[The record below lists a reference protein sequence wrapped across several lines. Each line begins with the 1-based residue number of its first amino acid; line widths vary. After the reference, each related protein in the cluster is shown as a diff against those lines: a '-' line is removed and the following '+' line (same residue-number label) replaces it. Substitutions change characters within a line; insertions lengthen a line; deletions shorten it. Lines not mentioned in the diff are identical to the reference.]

1 MNMTISLRAGIA
13 GCDISPRPGVPL
25 GGYPHFTRPNTG
37 VHDPLRASC
46 LVLDDGTTRLAL
58 VGMDMLTCSR
68 RDALE
73 VRRRAASRT
82 GIPAEHIA
90 IFCSHSHSSPEG
102 CFFMELDAPHDMAA
116 PDPEYIAW
124 LRNTLTDLIAE
135 AAAAPFDARLA
146 VDKGRCGREC
156 GVGGNRRDPDGAAD
170 PEVWTVGVQDAGGRW
185 RAALVK
191 YALHPT
197 VLHEDNTRVSA
208 DYPGAVRRCVEGE
221 FPGLV
226 MLFAQGV
233 AGDQSTRYFRQ
244 GQSFEEA
251 DRIGS
256 AIGREAVAVLHRQRN
271 PAAARLGVWSEPLS
285 FDLKELPPRAGVE
298 ARLEQARR
306 RYEALKTAGAPYLDV
321 QNANLAVL
329 GEEDT
334 LACLR
339 ICERGE
345 RMPFVEDELPGE
357 VQVVGLGDAR
367 LVFLPGEVFVEL
379 GLRIQR
385 ESPFPKTFVVTCA
398 NGFLPGYLCTA
409 EAVAAG
415 GYEVGT
421 SLLAPE
427 SGDQLVRATVALLRR
442 SQTLS
447 LKA

>member
-1 MNMTISLRAGIA
+1 MTACLRAGIA

-25 GGYPHFTRPNTG
+25 GGYPHFLRPNTG
-37 VHDPLRASC
+37 IHDPLRAVC
-46 LVLDDGTTRLAL
+46 LVLDDGATRLVL
-58 VGMDMLTCSR
+58 VGMDLLAFSR
-68 RDALE
+68 RDVIE
-73 VRRRAASRT
+73 VRRCVAART
-82 GIPAEHIA
+82 GIPAGHIA

-102 CFFMELDAPHDMAA
+102 VSFMELDAPQDLAVPDAA
-116 PDPEYIAW
+116 YIGW
-124 LRNTLTDLIAE
+124 LRNALADLVAE

-146 VDKGRCGREC
+146 VDKGHCGREC
-156 GVGGNRRDPDGAAD
+156 GVGGNRRDPAGPAD
-170 PEVWTVGVQDAGGRW
+170 PEVWTVGVQDAAGRW

-197 VLHEDNTRVSA
+197 VLHEDNTHVSA
-208 DYPGAVRRCVEGE
+208 DYPGAVRRCVERE
-221 FPGLV
+221 FPGLA
-226 MLFAQGV
+226 MLFAQGT

-256 AIGREAVAVLHRQRN
+256 AIGREAAAVLHRLRN
-271 PAAARLGVWSEPLS
+271 AAPARLGVWSAPLT
-285 FDLKELPPRAGVE
+285 FGLKALPPRTEVE
-298 ARLEQARR
+298 ARLETARR
-306 RYEALKTAGAPYLDV
+306 RYDALKAANAPYLEV

-334 LACLR
+334 LACVRLR
-339 ICERGE
+339 ERGQ

-357 VQVVGLGDAR
+357 AQVVGLGDAR

-409 EAVAAG
+409 EAIAAG
-415 GYEVGT
+415 GYEAGT

-427 SGDQLVRATVALLRR
+427 SGDELVRTAASLLRQ
-442 SQTLS
+442 SQTPG
-447 LKA
+447 